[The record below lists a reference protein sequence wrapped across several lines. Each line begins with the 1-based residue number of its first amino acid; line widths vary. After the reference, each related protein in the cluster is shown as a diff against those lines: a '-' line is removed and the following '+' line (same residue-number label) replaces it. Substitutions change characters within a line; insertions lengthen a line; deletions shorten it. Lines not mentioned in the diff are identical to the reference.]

1 MTAPATELA
10 SCPRF
15 ARASFVF
22 TTDLISLSSFHNF
35 NPKMASKRIKPAEK
49 ISANYRDLFQFKY
62 YLHFSFTEN
71 PNLKNEQLLTDRAAS
86 Q

>member
-1 MTAPATELA
+1 MTAHATELA

-49 ISANYRDLFQFKY
+49 ISANYRDLFLIQI
-62 YLHFSFTEN
+62 LFSFFLFTEILN
-71 PNLKNEQLLTDRAAS
+71 PNLKNEQ
-86 Q
+86 